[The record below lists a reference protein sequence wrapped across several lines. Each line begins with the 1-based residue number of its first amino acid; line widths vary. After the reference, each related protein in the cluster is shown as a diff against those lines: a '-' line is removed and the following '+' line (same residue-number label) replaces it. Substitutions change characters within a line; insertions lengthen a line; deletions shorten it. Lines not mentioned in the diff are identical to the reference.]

1 LGYNRD
7 SRALERARSRNSTE
21 GGRTMKHWAHN
32 GLKALTSACALSLL
46 ATVAWSQGPSIRWL
60 GTHNG
65 DQSTA
70 WGVSQDGSVV
80 IFATEQISLKT

>member
-1 LGYNRD
+1 
-7 SRALERARSRNSTE
+7 
-21 GGRTMKHWAHN
+21 MKHMAHN
-32 GLKALTSACALSLL
+32 GFKALTSAWVLALL

-65 DQSTA
+65 NQSAA
-70 WGVSQDGSVV
+70 WAVSQDGSVV

>member
-1 LGYNRD
+1 
-7 SRALERARSRNSTE
+7 
-21 GGRTMKHWAHN
+21 MKHWAHN

-65 DQSTA
+65 DRSTA
-70 WGVSQDGSVV
+70 WGVSRDGSVV
-80 IFATEQISLKT
+80 IGTISYSGNYRAFR